1 MASIVYAMCGEGR
14 GHATRARAIVE
25 AMRGRHQL
33 TLFASDCAYD
43 MLGVH
48 YPTDD
53 VHLVRIPGLRFG
65 YSGPGRVDLMR
76 TLWMAARF
84 RWELND
90 LVEAILPE
98 LERARPDLIIADFEP
113 IVPRA
118 ARRLGLPFVSFDH
131 QHYLVVSDFSALP
144 FAVRQE
150 ANLAGPF
157 VRALY
162 DWQQATI
169 VSAFYRAPLKKAYR
183 DTTWVGTL
191 IRPEMLPIRP
201 SHGRYLVAYMRR
213 YASPE
218 TLSALT
224 ASGREVRVYGLGAR
238 ASDGPLRFLDIDE
251 RRFIDDLAGCDAVV
265 STAGNQLVGEA
276 LFLSKP
282 LLVMPEAMN
291 FEQSV
296 NAHFLE
302 KSGVGWVE
310 RGQLTAPR
318 LGAFLEALPD
328 LRANIRPAAVWGN
341 EAAVAALERQ
351 IGKPSRP
358 AQPPRFFPTPPPVAA
373 RQWV

>member
-33 TLFASDCAYD
+33 TLFASDCAHD
-43 MLGVH
+43 MLSVH
-48 YPTDD
+48 YPTED
-53 VHLVRIPGLRFG
+53 VRLIRIPGLRFG
-65 YSGPGRVDLMR
+65 YGPAGRVDLMR

-84 RWELND
+84 RWEVNSRVD
-90 LVEAILPE
+90 AVLPE
-98 LERARPDLIIADFEP
+98 LERARPDLVIADFEP

-131 QHYLVVSDFSALP
+131 QHYLVVSDFSGLP
-144 FAVRQE
+144 FWVRQE
-150 ANLAGPF
+150 AHLAAPF

-169 VSAFYRAPLKKAYR
+169 VSAFYRAPLKKEFR

-201 SHGRYLVAYMRR
+201 THGRHLVAYMRR
-213 YASPE
+213 HASAE
-218 TLSALT
+218 TLSALA

-238 ASDGPLRFLDIDE
+238 ASEGPLRFMAIDE
-251 RRFIDDLAGCDAVV
+251 RRFIDDMAGCDAVV

-302 KSGVGWVE
+302 KSGLGWAE
-310 RGQLTAPR
+310 RGQLTTAR
-318 LGAFLEALPD
+318 LGAFLEAVPD
-328 LRANIRPAAVWGN
+328 LRGRIRPTTVWGN
-341 EAAVAALERQ
+341 DAAVAALERQ
-351 IGKPSRP
+351 IGTPSRP
-358 AQPPRFFPTPPPVAA
+358 TRPPRFFPTPPPVAA
-373 RQWV
+373 SQWV